1 MKFDKSITI
10 DYFNKMEDFRIDSNS
25 DITLLM
31 SSQFYSVG
39 R

>member
-1 MKFDKSITI
+1 MKFDKSKTF
-10 DYFNKMEDFRIDSNS
+10 DYFNKMEGFRIDRNSNIS
-25 DITLLM
+25 LLI

>member
-1 MKFDKSITI
+1 MKFYKSITI
-10 DYFNKMEDFRIDSNS
+10 DYFNKMEDFCIDRNS